1 VIRSVSSL
9 NDAIQ
14 LTIPALLRPWHRR
27 FLSYGLYSM
36 SSAGGS
42 VQPSAV
48 QPPPL
53 HTKCA
58 ACARPGDRS
67 GRAKW

>member
-1 VIRSVSSL
+1 MC
-9 NDAIQ
+9 
-14 LTIPALLRPWHRR
+14 

-48 QPPPL
+48 QLPPL
-53 HTKCA
+53 RTKYA
-58 ACARPGDRS
+58 ACDLPDDLS
-67 GRAKW
+67 GSAKWYAPRMMPALRAPLYCWPKYGLR

>member
-1 VIRSVSSL
+1 
-9 NDAIQ
+9 
-14 LTIPALLRPWHRR
+14 
-27 FLSYGLYSM
+27 M

-53 HTKCA
+53 RTKCRA
-58 ACARPGDRS
+58 WVLPDDRF
-67 GRAKW
+67 GTAKWYAPRTRPALRAPLY